1 MEPSVSQNTPPY
13 GQEPSGQQ
21 DPYGQPQQP
30 YGQQPQYGQQQPY
43 GQQPQYG
50 QQQPY
55 SQPSP
60 YQQQPSPYGGGYQAM
75 QEHPQGTTILILGI
89 LGFVTS
95 GICGAIAWYM
105 GSKAQKEMA
114 ASGTRYSN
122 ESNINVGKI
131 LGMVTTILG
140 LLGILLVIV
149 YIIIMV
155 VMVASIGSM
164 GY

>member
-1 MEPSVSQNTPPY
+1 VSQNTPPY
-13 GQEPSGQQ
+13 GQEPTG
-21 DPYGQPQQP
+21 PQEP
-30 YGQQPQYGQQQPY
+30 YGQQPQYGQQPPY
-43 GQQPQYG
+43 GQQPQQPYG
-50 QQQPY
+50 QQSQYGQQPQQPY
-55 SQPSP
+55 GQPQP
-60 YQQQPSPYGGGYQAM
+60 QYGQQPSPYGGYQAM

-105 GSKAQKEMA
+105 GSKVQKEMA
-114 ASGTRYSN
+114 ATGARYSN

-140 LLGILLVIV
+140 LIGIVLVIV

-155 VMVASIGSM
+155 VAFASLGAMS
-164 GY
+164 Y

>member
-1 MEPSVSQNTPPY
+1 MEPFVSQNTPPY

-21 DPYGQPQQP
+21 EPYGQPQPP
-30 YGQQPQYGQQQPY
+30 YGQQQPQYGQQQPY
-43 GQQPQYG
+43 GQQ
-50 QQQPY
+50 QQPY
-55 SQPSP
+55 GQPAP
-60 YQQQPSPYGGGYQAM
+60 YQQPSPYGGGYQAM
-75 QEHPQGTTILILGI
+75 PEHPQGTTILILGI

-105 GSKAQKEMA
+105 GSKVQKEMA

-140 LLGILLVIV
+140 LIGIVLVIV

-155 VMVASIGSM
+155 VMVASIGAVT
-164 GY
+164 Y